1 MVTKQDILKIAE
13 LAKLYV
19 GPEELDGLTDEL
31 NKMIRFAD
39 EVATASAG
47 ETSFNTV
54 NGLENVFRE
63 DVPRP
68 CSGREEILKN
78 AGSTEDGFFLVRR
91 RR

>member
-1 MVTKQDILKIAE
+1 
-13 LAKLYV
+13 
-19 GPEELDGLTDEL
+19 
-31 NKMIRFAD
+31 
-39 EVATASAG
+39 
-47 ETSFNTV
+47 TV